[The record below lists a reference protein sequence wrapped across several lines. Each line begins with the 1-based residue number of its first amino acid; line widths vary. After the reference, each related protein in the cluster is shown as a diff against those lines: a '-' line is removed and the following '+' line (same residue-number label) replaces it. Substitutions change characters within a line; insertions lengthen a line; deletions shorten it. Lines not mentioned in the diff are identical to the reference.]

1 MAISTDFSIERTAAM
16 NIHYLDNSATTQ
28 VSKAAADA
36 AYALMRENY
45 GNPSSLHKLGIRA
58 EQAIEQARERIAEKL
73 AVEAKTI
80 YFTSGGTEANN
91 TALFGAAEA
100 LKRRGDRVLVS
111 AVEHSSVY
119 ESAKRLAQLGYDV
132 RYIPVDQNGIVD
144 VDALKALLTDRVIL
158 VSVMAVNNETGSIQP
173 VERIAKLVHKNC
185 PDALYHC
192 DAVQAFC
199 KMPLKPKKWGV
210 DLMTVSA
217 HKIHGAKGSGALY
230 IRDGA
235 RILPL
240 LYGGEQQK
248 KLRPG
253 TESAPL
259 IAAFGEAAA
268 EADVSANAEYIQTL
282 NACALEKL
290 KQLDGV
296 TINSPAN
303 ALPYIINISVEGV
316 RSETMLHHLEESGV
330 YVSSS
335 SACAKGKRSYVLEAM
350 GLPDDR
356 IDSSLRISFS
366 KYNTAEDIDALISGL
381 QSGIDNLQKR

>member
-1 MAISTDFSIERTAAM
+1 MD
-16 NIHYLDNSATTQ
+16 IHYLDNSATTQ
-28 VSKAAADA
+28 VSESAAQA
-36 AYALMRENY
+36 ALTLMRENY

-58 EQAIEQARERIAEKL
+58 EKVIEAARETIAEKL
-73 AVEAKTI
+73 SVNSKNI

-91 TALFGAAEA
+91 TVLFGAAEA
-100 LKRRGDRVLVS
+100 LKRRGNRILVS

-119 ESAKRLAQLGYDV
+119 ESAKRLGETGYDV
-132 RYIPVDQNGIVD
+132 RYIPVDSSGIVD
-144 VDALKALLTDRVIL
+144 IDAFKALLTDKTIL
-158 VSVMAVNNETGSIQP
+158 VSVMAVNNETGAIQP
-173 VERIAKLVHKNC
+173 VERIAKLTHKLS
-185 PDALYHC
+185 PEALYHC

-210 DLMTVSA
+210 DLMSISA
-217 HKIHGAKGSGALY
+217 HKIHGVKGSGALY

-235 RILPL
+235 RIKPL
-240 LYGGEQQK
+240 LYGGEQQHK
-248 KLRPG
+248 IRPG

-268 EADVSANAEYIQTL
+268 QADIFANAEHIKTL
-282 NACALEKL
+282 NAYATEKL
-290 KQLDGV
+290 KAVEGV
-296 TINSPAN
+296 SFNSPAD
-303 ALPYIINISVEGV
+303 ALPYIINISVKGI

-366 KYNTAEDIDALISGL
+366 KYNTKNDIDALLQGL
-381 QSGIDNLQKR
+381 QSGITTLQKK

>member
-1 MAISTDFSIERTAAM
+1 M
-16 NIHYLDNSATTQ
+16 NIHYLDNSATTR
-28 VSKAAADA
+28 VSEAAAQA
-36 AYALMRENY
+36 AYRMMRENY
-45 GNPSSLHKLGIRA
+45 GNPSSLHRMGLNAEEAVEEARGIIA
-58 EQAIEQARERIAEKL
+58 DSLSAEK
-73 AVEAKTI
+73 KNI

-91 TALFGAAEA
+91 TVLFGAAQT
-100 LKRRGDRVLVS
+100 LKRRGNRIIVS

-119 ESAKRLAQLGYDV
+119 ESAKKLSEMGYDV
-132 RYIPVDQNGIVD
+132 QYAPVDTQGVVD
-144 VDALKALLTDRVIL
+144 IERFKALLTEKTIL
-158 VSVMAVNNETGSIQP
+158 VSVMTVNNETGSVQP
-173 VERIAKLVHKNC
+173 IERLSKLVHKNC
-185 PDALYHC
+185 PEALFHT
-192 DAVQAFC
+192 DAVQAYC
-199 KMPLKPKKWGV
+199 KIPLKPKKWGV
-210 DLMTVSA
+210 DLMSISA
-217 HKIHGAKGSGALY
+217 HKIHGAKGCGALY

-259 IAAFGEAAA
+259 IAAFGAAA
-268 EADVSANAEYIQTL
+268 KEADIAANHAIIQEL
-282 NACALEKL
+282 NAYACERLN
-290 KQLDGV
+290 QLDGV
-296 TINSPAN
+296 TVNSPTD
-303 ALPYIINISVEGV
+303 ALPYIINISVEGI
-316 RSETMLHHLEESGV
+316 RSETMLHHLEKSGV

-366 KYNTAEDIDALISGL
+366 KYNTKDDIDALISGL

>member
-1 MAISTDFSIERTAAM
+1 ME
-16 NIHYLDNSATTQ
+16 IHYLDNSATTR
-28 VSKAAADA
+28 VSEAAAQA
-36 AYALMRENY
+36 AYRMMRENY
-45 GNPSSLHKLGIRA
+45 GNPSSLHKIGLNAEEAVEEARGIIA
-58 EQAIEQARERIAEKL
+58 DSLSAEK
-73 AVEAKTI
+73 KNI

-91 TALFGAAEA
+91 TVLFGAAQA
-100 LKRRGDRVLVS
+100 LKRRGNRIIVS

-119 ESAKRLAQLGYDV
+119 ESAKKLSEMGYDV
-132 RYIPVDQNGIVD
+132 QYAPVDTQGVADIEHF
-144 VDALKALLTDRVIL
+144 KALLTDKTIL
-158 VSVMAVNNETGSIQP
+158 VSVMTVNNETGSVQP
-173 VERIAKLVHKNC
+173 IERLSKLVHKSC
-185 PDALYHC
+185 PEALFHS
-192 DAVQAFC
+192 DAVQAYC
-199 KMPLKPKKWGV
+199 KIPLKPKKWGV
-210 DLMTVSA
+210 DLMSISA
-217 HKIHGAKGSGALY
+217 HKIHGAKGCGALY

-259 IAAFGEAAA
+259 IAAFGAAA
-268 EADVSANAEYIQTL
+268 KEADIAANHAIIQEL
-282 NACALEKL
+282 NAYALERL
-290 KQLDGV
+290 NLLDGV
-296 TINSPAN
+296 TVNSPTD
-303 ALPYIINISVEGV
+303 ALPYIVNISVEGI
-316 RSETMLHHLEESGV
+316 RSETMLHHLEKSGV

-366 KYNTAEDIDALISGL
+366 KYNTKDDIDALISGL